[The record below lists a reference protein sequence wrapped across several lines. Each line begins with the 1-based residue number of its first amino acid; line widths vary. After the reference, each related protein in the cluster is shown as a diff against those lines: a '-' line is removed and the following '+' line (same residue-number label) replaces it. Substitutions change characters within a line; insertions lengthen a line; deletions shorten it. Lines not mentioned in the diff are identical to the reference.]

1 MSNEYDPNNYGP
13 RAEPRHRDKRRSVP
27 LTGAAEALYQHAR
40 IAEYPGEHPIVAQSE
55 HASMILDVI
64 HEATE
69 KERRRCLDIVK
80 GLRSDSPTWSRDDD
94 ALIDGCSGPDLI
106 DAIVDELAR
115 RIGTAS

>member
-1 MSNEYDPNNYGP
+1 VVKITGKEIDAY
-13 RAEPRHRDKRRSVP
+13 RD
-27 LTGAAEALYQHAR
+27 A
-40 IAEYPGEHPIVAQSE
+40 VAK
-55 HASMILDVI
+55 
-64 HEATE
+64 EATE
-69 KERRRCLDIVK
+69 KERQRCLDIVK